1 MILIIIVLIPQKLYL
16 EDEDGDEMNHV
27 IRQRTNRKA
36 SAAADNSGTTN
47 QKAAL
52 NGAVSSTN
60 KLSEEKN
67 GVRRSTRQR
76 RRLEQAVG

>member
-1 MILIIIVLIPQKLYL
+1 MVIMLIPQKLYL
-16 EDEDGDEMNHV
+16 EDEDEDELNHV
-27 IRQRTNRKA
+27 ICQRTNRKA
-36 SAAADNSGTTN
+36 AAAAAADSSGATN

-67 GVRRSTRQR
+67 GMRRSTHQR
-76 RRLEQAVG
+76 CWLEQAVG